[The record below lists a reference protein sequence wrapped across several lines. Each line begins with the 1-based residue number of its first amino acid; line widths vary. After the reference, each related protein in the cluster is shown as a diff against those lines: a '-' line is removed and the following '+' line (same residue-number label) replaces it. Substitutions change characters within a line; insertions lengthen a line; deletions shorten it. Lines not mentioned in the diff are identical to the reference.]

1 MTNSRK
7 DFSFTRFFCPSKS
20 VSTQVS
26 RDGKSYDYFPKNF
39 IFKGKLVW
47 DSLKKGTYQRSIHG
61 ELEGSK
67 RISKVK

>member
-1 MTNSRK
+1 MNKRK
-7 DFSFTRFFCPSKS
+7 DFSFIRFFHPNKS

-39 IFKGKLVW
+39 IAKGKVVW
-47 DSLKKGTYQRSIHG
+47 DSWRKGTYQRSIHG

-67 RISKVK
+67 HLLK